1 MGFHASSS
9 FGLLRG
15 LTWSLPPHD
24 PYRLGLHSSP
34 SSCPSTALPQI
45 CPPSW
50 RELISPRLTQSTLG
64 LQLTFFLHI
73 VIYSLGLH
81 SSTSSQPTPACSP
94 LGLQLNTPSPS
105 TIATWSPLVP
115 LKLPHNKLCRKIS
128 SFLASVPSSMAQLNR
143 PLVSNSFIF
152 AALSSITL
160 VSTRH
165 PQAEPRLLAHRL
177 VPNLSPSFRHC
188 HRTGLQRPLLLLV
201 SYVV

>member
-1 MGFHASSS
+1 MCNAYTPRPDWLEANHVPCPSVIPPIATATGLGFHASSS

-15 LTWSLPPHD
+15 LTWSLP
-24 PYRLGLHSSP
+24 
-34 SSCPSTALPQI
+34 
-45 CPPSW
+45 
-50 RELISPRLTQSTLG
+50 
-64 LQLTFFLHI
+64 
-73 VIYSLGLH
+73 
-81 SSTSSQPTPACSP
+81 
-94 LGLQLNTPSPS
+94 
-105 TIATWSPLVP
+105 WSPLVP